1 MPCTM
6 EVRTAQSFIS
16 SPDAV
21 STTCRIVVSYDLSS
35 TRYFLPDHLNSTNVL
50 TDASGTPIQ
59 VLDTYPYGSNRI
71 NQQFGSGFNEAKQY
85 IGQYQDPETNLSYL
99 QARYYDGSKGEFL
112 SEDPSYLAVGN
123 PNQVKQVTGQDQ
135 SAFLADPQQSN
146 SYGYARDNPIT
157 RSDPAGNS
165 SDPFMGAFIWGGGDP
180 ASASARQQAYAQ
192 VQAGLQ
198 GYYSAAKASAAV
210 VAGAGAVMVD
220 PQTLPYV
227 LGGWANVASDAY
239 SDYQNG
245 GVDTS
250 GKSYV
255 GSFALGAAQE
265 SKLVQSGRLVSV
277 LAKSTAFSAFGS
289 LVANNGSISTRSLV
303 ANAAGVL
310 AGRITETAL
319 SYSPGSTQRVL
330 FTQLSQAIA
339 SLGAQIA
346 TLQATAPS
354 QSKTSK

>member
-1 MPCTM
+1 M
-6 EVRTAQSFIS
+6 TAAVGARNLFKV
-16 SPDAV
+16 DAG
-21 STTCRIVVSYDLSS
+21 VVHAL
-35 TRYFLPDHLNSTNVL
+35 
-50 TDASGTPIQ
+50 
-59 VLDTYPYGSNRI
+59 
-71 NQQFGSGFNEAKQY
+71 
-85 IGQYQDPETNLSYL
+85 L
-99 QARYYDGSKGEFL
+99 QARYYDGSKGKFL

-146 SYGYARDNPIT
+146 SYGYARDNPLT
-157 RSDPAGNS
+157 RSDPAGNSS

-210 VAGAGAVMVD
+210 VASAGAVVVD

-227 LGGWANVASDAY
+227 LGGWANAASDAY
-239 SDYQNG
+239 SDYQSG
-245 GVDTS
+245 SVDPS

-255 GSFALGAAQE
+255 ESFAIGAGQE

-289 LVANNGSISTRSLV
+289 LVINNGTISPRSLV

-310 AGRITETAL
+310 AGRITQTAM
-319 SYSPGSTQRVL
+319 SYAPGSTQHGT
-330 FTQLSQAIA
+330 FAIEN
-339 SLGAQIA
+339 
-346 TLQATAPS
+346 
-354 QSKTSK
+354 K